1 MFSPLAC
8 LRVCLSCDCH
18 ANCDYPRSRS
28 LWSKRYHSFNT
39 PIPIPLSFPISA
51 ISVLHSTVYG
61 VPGRILRQKAH
72 TFHIVLLCF
81 TAAVKK
87 NAIKERRIRSLRITL
102 GKKFK
107 YKGKVSLNCSSH
119 FRDIHFPKT
128 NNLSNNHLTI
138 VPRVNYSSVNIYVLR
153 TKYV

>member
-1 MFSPLAC
+1 MSSCSCGAC
-8 LRVCLSCDCH
+8 DQKNWILDS
-18 ANCDYPRSRS
+18 A
-28 LWSKRYHSFNT
+28 FNISIDT
-39 PIPIPLSFPISA
+39 PIPLSFPISSA
-51 ISVLHSTVYG
+51 ISVLHSIVYG

-81 TAAVKK
+81 TAEVKK
-87 NAIKERRIRSLRITL
+87 KAIKERRIRSLRIAQ

-119 FRDIHFPKT
+119 FHVIHFPET
-128 NNLSNNHLTI
+128 NNLSNNPLTI
-138 VPRVNYSSVNIYVLR
+138 VPRVNYSSGNIYVLR